1 MITLAIHTA
10 NHWPDSVCHISLA
23 KIQQGQIIDTLDTY
37 IYAEEFDP
45 FFTSLHGIR
54 AEDVKQAPTF
64 KAFEPIL
71 TQWLTNE
78 TVVAYYAPYEE
89 QVLRDVYAAQ
99 GKLVPNV
106 NFLSLL
112 QRAKTEWPHITP
124 SLPHIALQVAPTL
137 APTEGEMLAAIL
149 CAMQWTETDLLLTAP
164 SAVSSVQS
172 LVGETIV
179 FTGGLEGMTR
189 STAARLIR
197 QQGAMFSNTITMH
210 TTLLVISASSLERHE
225 CTGQESTKWRRAKQ
239 LIAQGQTLRIIT
251 EQQFKDFL

>member
-10 NHWPDSVCHISLA
+10 NQWPDSVCHISLA
-23 KIQQGQIIDTLDTY
+23 KIQQDQIIDTLDTY

-45 FFTSLHGIR
+45 FFTSLHGIS

-89 QVLRDVYAAQ
+89 QVLRDVYAAHDI
-99 GKLVPNV
+99 LVPNAS
-106 NFLSLL
+106 FLSLQ
-112 QRAKTEWPHITP
+112 QRAKTQWPHITP
-124 SLPHIALQVAPTL
+124 SLPHVALQVAPIL

-149 CAMQWTETDLLLTAP
+149 CAMQWSAADLAMTAP
-164 SAVSSVQS
+164 SAASS
-172 LVGETIV
+172 LTTLAGETIV
-179 FTGGLEGMTR
+179 FTGGLAGMTR
-189 STAARLIR
+189 STAARFIR
-197 QQGAMFSNTITMH
+197 QQGAMFSNTMTKH

-225 CTGQESTKWRRAKQ
+225 RTGQESTKWRRAKQ
-239 LIAQGQTLRIIT
+239 LIAQGQALRIVT